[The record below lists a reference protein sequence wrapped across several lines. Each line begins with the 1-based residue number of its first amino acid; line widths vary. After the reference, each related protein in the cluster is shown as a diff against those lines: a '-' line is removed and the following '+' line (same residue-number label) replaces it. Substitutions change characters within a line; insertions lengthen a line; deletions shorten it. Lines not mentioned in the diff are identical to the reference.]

1 MKINYIYTDNTT
13 TYTTDTQNGMWYTT
27 ISI

>member
-1 MKINYIYTDNTT
+1 MEINYIYTDNIT
-13 TYTTDTQNGMWYTT
+13 TYTTGTQNGMWYTT